1 MSRAIFGVT
10 FLLQEPEAPRRWRW
24 TWADGAV
31 SGVWRSSE
39 VAALDDL
46 ASVQARLFPPELKS
60 GRDEALWF
68 CRARRLEHLLRVK
81 AQAEADA
88 RAALFRATEAGLVR
102 PGRMLRPTQ
111 LVYPHDAG
119 SQKNAFPGLS
129 NLGDTCYLNAI
140 VQCLFHTEPLAEA
153 LHAASP
159 RSANL
164 VRSLRELFHAYVRTD
179 EAAAA
184 VLQPIDLVEVV
195 RSNLPGFQEV
205 QQQEYEPGQTP
216 CVAMWLHTS
225 SIASV
230 WCGF

>member
-10 FLLQEPEAPRRWRW
+10 FRLQEPEAPRRWRW

-68 CRARRLEHLLRVK
+68 CRARRLEHLLRVQ

-111 LVYPHDAG
+111 LVYPHDVG
-119 SQKNAFPGLS
+119 SQKNAFPERS
-129 NLGDTCYLNAI
+129 NLGDTCC
-140 VQCLFHTEPLAEA
+140 VSFLASRWRR
-153 LHAASP
+153 LCMLL
-159 RSANL
+159 RR
-164 VRSLRELFHAYVRTD
+164 VRPIWCDHCGSSSMRT
-179 EAAAA
+179 
-184 VLQPIDLVEVV
+184 
-195 RSNLPGFQEV
+195 
-205 QQQEYEPGQTP
+205 
-216 CVAMWLHTS
+216 
-225 SIASV
+225 
-230 WCGF
+230 